1 MARTSPGGDSRED
14 RDTVDD
20 WGGTRGEDLEAPQF
34 ESGLDYAAYVE
45 DDAADGT
52 EGTEGSGGSGEA
64 ASGTADG
71 AAQATPGAGAVG
83 STVAGPDGV
92 RPREAEHST
101 DEIPASAARDARGDA
116 GRDAGWSADRGSDTE
131 VLSGLDR
138 RATAQAEAGTQPTQS
153 IDRSELERLA
163 AGDGAGI
170 GAAGAVGAVGAAGAA
185 RDTDRDLPGARAR
198 GAEADVV
205 TATARP
211 EPEPQPASAWSGGPG
226 GLPAPVAGHPRGPAA
241 GPATRDPEENR
252 RELRDAEARAAA
264 RDEALKGSP
273 TGPRVMQV
281 LLAVFFPVV
290 VLIAAVRLVASP
302 VFLWIE
308 YHRPGFPDDPYGF
321 TTDDRLTYG
330 SAGMDY
336 LFNAA
341 PERYLGDL
349 QHDGSALF
357 TGTEVSHMTDVK
369 LVMLIT
375 MGVGLLLGLLCLLF
389 MVALS
394 RAAKGGI
401 RRALFAGSLWMLVV
415 LIALG
420 VLAVLGWQQFF
431 AAFHG
436 LFFAE
441 GTWTF
446 LASDALIRLYP
457 NQFWIDAGL
466 AVGVLV
472 LLTLVLT
479 LVFTWPTRRRR
490 YDSRL
495 AQEDLIR
502 RRNDWA
508 DAA

>member
-1 MARTSPGGDSRED
+1 MARTSPGADNREG
-14 RDTVDD
+14 REAVDD

-45 DDAADGT
+45 DDDTPGT
-52 EGTEGSGGSGEA
+52 V
-64 ASGTADG
+64 DG
-71 AAQATPGAGAVG
+71 AGQDTSGITAAG
-83 STVAGPDGV
+83 STAAGRDEAGPRD
-92 RPREAEHST
+92 AEHST
-101 DEIPASAARDARGDA
+101 DEIPASA
-116 GRDAGWSADRGSDTE
+116 DRTADTE
-131 VLSGLDR
+131 FISDVDR
-138 RATAQAEAGTQPTQS
+138 RAAAQADPGTQPTQS
-153 IDRSELERLA
+153 IDRRELDRLA
-163 AGDGAGI
+163 AGDVAVHG
-170 GAAGAVGAVGAAGAA
+170 AGAVSDDGERSPAQDV
-185 RDTDRDLPGARAR
+185 PGATAR
-198 GAEADVV
+198 GERTDVV
-205 TATARP
+205 TASAQP
-211 EPEPQPASAWSGGPG
+211 EPEPRPTSAWSSGPG
-226 GLPAPVAGHPRGPAA
+226 VTPAPGAGDYRGFA
-241 GPATRDPEENR
+241 GGSTAVEPEENR

-290 VLIAAVRLVASP
+290 VLIAAVRVVASP

-308 YHRPGFPDDPYGF
+308 YHRPGFPDDQYGF

-341 PERYLGDL
+341 PPRYLGDL
-349 QHDGSALF
+349 QHQGAALF
-357 TGTEVSHMTDVK
+357 TGTEVSHMADVK

-375 MGVGLLLGLLCLLF
+375 MGVGLVLGLLCLLF

-415 LIALG
+415 LIVLG

-436 LFFAE
+436 LFFAD

-472 LLTLVLT
+472 LVTLVVT

>member
-1 MARTSPGGDSRED
+1 MARTSPGGDNRQD
-14 RDTVDD
+14 RDAIDD

-45 DDAADGT
+45 DDDTDGT
-52 EGTEGSGGSGEA
+52 DGIA
-64 ASGTADG
+64 GTADTEVISDVDRRA
-71 AAQATPGAGAVG
+71 AAQAD
-83 STVAGPDGV
+83 PD
-92 RPREAEHST
+92 
-101 DEIPASAARDARGDA
+101 
-116 GRDAGWSADRGSDTE
+116 
-131 VLSGLDR
+131 
-138 RATAQAEAGTQPTQS
+138 TQPTQS
-153 IDRSELERLA
+153 IDRRELDRLA
-163 AGDGAGI
+163 AGDAAGEGAGI
-170 GAAGAVGAVGAAGAA
+170 GSQEAERQRAQVL
-185 RDTDRDLPGARAR
+185 TGARAQ
-198 GAEADVV
+198 GEKADVV
-205 TATARP
+205 TASAQPT
-211 EPEPQPASAWSGGPG
+211 PEPQPTSAWSGGPG
-226 GLPAPVAGHPRGPAA
+226 FAPAPGAGDHRGLA
-241 GPATRDPEENR
+241 GGSTAVEPEENR

-281 LLAVFFPVV
+281 LLAIFFPVV

-308 YHRPGFPDDPYGF
+308 YHRPGFPDDQYGF

-341 PERYLGDL
+341 PPRYLGDL
-349 QHDGSALF
+349 QHQGAALF
-357 TGTEVSHMTDVK
+357 TGTEVSHMADVK

-375 MGVGLLLGLLCLLF
+375 MGVGLLLGLLCILF

-415 LIALG
+415 LIVLG

-431 AAFHG
+431 AAFHA
-436 LFFAE
+436 LFFAD

-446 LASDALIRLYP
+446 LASDSLIRLYP

-472 LLTLVLT
+472 LLTLVVT

>member
-52 EGTEGSGGSGEA
+52 DGTDGT

-71 AAQATPGAGAVG
+71 TAQATPGRGTTGGTDAGR
-83 STVAGPDGV
+83 DGV
-92 RPREAEHST
+92 RPREAEDST
-101 DEIPASAARDARGDA
+101 DEIPASAARDA
-116 GRDAGWSADRGSDTE
+116 GRDAGWSAERGSDTEVLSGADRGSDTE
-131 VLSGLDR
+131 VLSGADR
-138 RATAQAEAGTQPTQS
+138 RETAQAEAGTQPTQS
-153 IDRSELERLA
+153 IDRSELERLT
-163 AGDGAGI
+163 AGDGAGS
-170 GAAGAVGAVGAAGAA
+170 GAAGAA
-185 RDTDRDLPGARAR
+185 RGTVRDLPGARAR
-198 GAEADVV
+198 GADTDVV

-211 EPEPQPASAWSGGPG
+211 EPQPQPASAWSGGPG

-241 GPATRDPEENR
+241 GPATREPEENR

-420 VLAVLGWQQFF
+420 MLAVLGWQQFF

-446 LASDALIRLYP
+446 LASDSLIRLYP

-472 LLTLVLT
+472 LVTLVLT